1 MAIGTVGGGLL
12 VCDGSGG
19 ALSGWK
25 RLVDLTATADAVFL
39 SETELAVVDHGYK
52 PEEPLLSVAQW
63 DDVGRGK
70 LVVMRSDGE
79 PDVLANGLH
88 CPMGVATDSREELIV
103 AEFERAR
110 IVDASG
116 TVRQAGYPG
125 YLGRIRKTETGY
137 LMACLSRRDPLIE
150 FLKTERDFVDAMKA
164 TIPPQHWIA
173 PRVNP
178 EFSHDFP
185 IELGANSA
193 LRQDQALGAIVLL
206 WLGDR
211 AERRVEAGRLGAFA
225 RRRPAPCDF
234 RRRHLERRSHRRQQS
249 ERRTLEPGLRKRL
262 GMSNDPIVALENVT
276 KRYGGIAALDNANF
290 ELFPGEIHALAGENG
305 AGKSTLCKLIA
316 GVISPTEGR
325 LSVCGQPVAFSAP
338 KDASRLGISM
348 VFQETSLVPQLT
360 VAQNMALGRERPFN
374 SVRRV
379 RNTARQALQRLN
391 FNVDASQLAG
401 ALSAAK
407 RQMVEIARAV
417 LNDARVIIFDEPTAA
432 LTPEET
438 EHLFDLMKALRKRG
452 VAMIFISHAL
462 EEALTYADRITVLRN
477 GRLMATGR
485 ASDFDRAS
493 LIKHMIGEDLAER
506 RRGPATRRALPTAAP
521 VLQVENLRM
530 GALVNN
536 MSFSVFP
543 GEVTG
548 IAGLIGSGRS
558 EAAKVVMGH
567 TKRNFGGGR
576 IWLYGREVR
585 YGAPSQ
591 AVADGVAY
599 VSEDRKLDG
608 LFETLG
614 VSQNIGLGWLAK
626 FGRGRWVAPARKM
639 NALAQVW
646 EKRLSIRRIGAEQP
660 VLHLSGGNQQ
670 KVVIAK
676 ALAQEPRLVIFDEP
690 TRGVDVGAVAEIHRI
705 IRELANWGLELW

>member
-1 MAIGTVGGGLL
+1 M
-12 VCDGSGG
+12 
-19 ALSGWK
+19 
-25 RLVDLTATADAVFL
+25 
-39 SETELAVVDHGYK
+39 
-52 PEEPLLSVAQW
+52 
-63 DDVGRGK
+63 
-70 LVVMRSDGE
+70 SDG
-79 PDVLANGLH
+79 P
-88 CPMGVATDSREELIV
+88 
-103 AEFERAR
+103 
-110 IVDASG
+110 
-116 TVRQAGYPG
+116 
-125 YLGRIRKTETGY
+125 
-137 LMACLSRRDPLIE
+137 
-150 FLKTERDFVDAMKA
+150 
-164 TIPPQHWIA
+164 TI
-173 PRVNP
+173 
-178 EFSHDFP
+178 
-185 IELGANSA
+185 A
-193 LRQDQALGAIVLL
+193 LD
-206 WLGDR
+206 
-211 AERRVEAGRLGAFA
+211 
-225 RRRPAPCDF
+225 
-234 RRRHLERRSHRRQQS
+234 
-249 ERRTLEPGLRKRL
+249 
-262 GMSNDPIVALENVT
+262 NVT
-276 KRYGGIAALDNANF
+276 KRYGGIAALASANF
-290 ELFPGEIHALAGENG
+290 ELFPGEIHALVGENG

-316 GVISPTEGR
+316 GVMPPTEGLLR
-325 LSVCGQPVAFSAP
+325 VDGQPVAFAAP

-360 VAQNMALGRERPFN
+360 VAQNMVLGRERAFN
-374 SVRRV
+374 SVRQV

-391 FNVDASQLAG
+391 FNVDASQVAG

-438 EHLFDLMKALRKRG
+438 EHLFDLMKTLRRRG

-462 EEALTYADRITVLRN
+462 EEALTNADRITVLRN
-477 GRLMATGR
+477 GRLMVTGP

-493 LIKHMIGEDLAER
+493 LIKHMIGDDLHQR
-506 RRGPATRRALPTAAP
+506 RRPATAKRPASSAAP

-576 IWLYGREVR
+576 IWLNGREVR
-585 YGAPSQ
+585 YGAPAE

-608 LFETLG
+608 FFETLG
-614 VSQNIGLGWLAK
+614 VSENIGLGWLAK
-626 FGRGRWVAPARKM
+626 FGRGRWRAPFRTM
-639 NALAQVW
+639 RALAEKW
-646 EKRLSIRRIGAEQP
+646 EQRLSIRGIGADEP

-676 ALAQEPRLVIFDEP
+676 SLAQEPRLVVFDEP
-690 TRGVDVGAVAEIHRI
+690 TRGVDVGAVAEIHKI
-705 IRELANWGLELW
+705 IRDLADSGAGVVVISSYLPEILDVSDRILVAKSGTIAAEFQRADASAEKILQAAIH